1 MNKKAM
7 NVCIEAFPSYLFI
20 FFRSS
25 RIKSAKEKKSVERM
39 RYKIYIEKKKYL
51 LLSKNVF
58 QISVTQTKC
67 HSICKFF

>member
-7 NVCIEAFPSYLFI
+7 KVCIEAFPSYLFI

-39 RYKIYIEKKKYL
+39 RYKIYIEKKIY
-51 LLSKNVF
+51 
-58 QISVTQTKC
+58 IYYY
-67 HSICKFF
+67 